1 LTILDGDN
9 VAIPLLHDAGDY
21 PGRYALPEVFV
32 LSREILR
39 PVIEMKL
46 TLAASGCTPAH
57 APGFIENMDAKAA
70 LGQ

>member
-9 VAIPLLHDAGDY
+9 VAIPLLHDAGVN
-21 PGRYALPEVFV
+21 PGRYTLPEVFV

-39 PVIEMKL
+39 PVIEMQVSL
-46 TLAASGCTPAH
+46 PASGCPPDY
-57 APGFIENMDAKAA
+57 APGLIKNVNGSAV